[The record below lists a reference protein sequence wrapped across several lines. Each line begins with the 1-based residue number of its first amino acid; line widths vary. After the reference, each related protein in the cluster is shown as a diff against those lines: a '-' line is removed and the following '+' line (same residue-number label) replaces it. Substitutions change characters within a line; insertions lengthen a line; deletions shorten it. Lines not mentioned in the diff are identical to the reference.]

1 MGKIYTAL
9 GLMSGTSMDGV
20 DASIISSID
29 GIQYDEKFNQYYEY
43 DTELYKNLSNIRDK
57 IFTSIDLKKLSKE
70 LKILE
75 KEITLFHAKVV
86 HDLINSAKRSQISSP
101 EIIGFHGQTIF
112 HNPEERISIQLG
124 DGKLLSQLSKKTVI
138 YNFRKNDLMNGG
150 QGAPLTPIFH
160 KSLKEKIYGKN
171 IPVIFINIGGIT
183 NVTCF
188 NSIDKFD
195 KSMFASDIGPGNCL
209 IDEWVRNNTN
219 EKYDK
224 DGMIAKSGKIN
235 ELILNQALDNFEGNL
250 NSSLDIKDF
259 DVSFARGLSLED
271 GASTIT
277 NFTAEIITTSL
288 KNLLDKNK
296 YDLDNHLFPNFIVC
310 GGGRKNK
317 YLMDILSEKISEK
330 IGYKKFQLIDDHS
343 IDGDFIESEAF
354 AFLAIRSFL
363 NLPISF
369 PNTTGCKEPC
379 TGGVMVTNY

>member
-29 GIQYDEKFNQYYEY
+29 GKQYDEKINQYYEY
-43 DTELYKNLSNIRDK
+43 DKELYKNLSNIRDK
-57 IFTSIDLKKLSKE
+57 IFTSEDLKKLSKE

-86 HDLINSAKRSQISSP
+86 NDLINSAKRLQISSP

-112 HNPEERISIQLG
+112 HNPEEKISVQLG

-138 YNFRKNDLMNGG
+138 YNIRKNDLMNGG

-160 KSLKEKIYGKN
+160 KSLKEKIYGNN

-188 NSIDKFD
+188 NSMDKID

-224 DGMIAKSGKIN
+224 DGIIAKSGKIN

-317 YLMDILSEKISEK
+317 
-330 IGYKKFQLIDDHS
+330 
-343 IDGDFIESEAF
+343 
-354 AFLAIRSFL
+354 
-363 NLPISF
+363 
-369 PNTTGCKEPC
+369 
-379 TGGVMVTNY
+379 